1 VHNEDYP
8 NPTPPN
14 TQGSPGVSS
23 ETERE
28 ETDRSPGGEGV
39 CDWKLVDE
47 TNESVV
53 IIKSSEAQD

>member
-1 VHNEDYP
+1 MKITQTQLHQTRKD
-8 NPTPPN
+8 PPGFPLKRN
-14 TQGSPGVSS
+14 VKRL
-23 ETERE
+23 TEA
-28 ETDRSPGGEGV
+28 PGGEGV